1 MERLLEAMGTIRDVE
16 VTFSD
21 LSTDAAPACSA
32 SGENVMSIEFKQDFG
47 ALPAARVDGSRLT
60 LGGAS
65 YNGFISGGSGASLAM
80 VSEYSVTCSSG
91 ADDGVI
97 YFLYDEA
104 HSQVRPFH

>member
-1 MERLLEAMGTIRDVE
+1 MLEAMGTIRDVE

-32 SGENVMSIEFKQDFG
+32 SGENVMSIEFKQDLG

-60 LGGAS
+60 L
-65 YNGFISGGSGASLAM
+65 GSGASLAM